1 MEGSVAVSNEN
12 SHLEQSE
19 NMEQDVGEMEKDKGL
34 NKAFDMERN
43 GEGGNINNAKAT
55 NETREI
61 ESDKDLAAQSAFIHE
76 EFIGKQK
83 VSKESVADQ
92 DIGLMRT
99 ECKVEEKKLKEIG
112 VEKQQANEKIRAP
125 EMTAGDAEHS
135 GTQTEKEGDTVTK
148 ADYRGIEAAGPAA
161 VQETVNVQKTA
172 QWFHVER
179 HSQKQTY
186 TYKTGTEI
194 VQVLGGVV
202 GGLPPFPNVTH
213 SSLSFTSPLFSL
225 YPIPITQICFLA
237 LDAMW
242 TGAAS
247 GQLQGVSCFVI

>member
-1 MEGSVAVSNEN
+1 
-12 SHLEQSE
+12 
-19 NMEQDVGEMEKDKGL
+19 MEQDVGEMEKDKGL

-99 ECKVEEKKLKEIG
+99 ECKVGEKKLKEIG
-112 VEKQQANEKIRAP
+112 VENQQANEKIRAP

-148 ADYRGIEAAGPAA
+148 ADYRGTEAAGPAA
-161 VQETVNVQKTA
+161 VQETLNVQKAA
-172 QWFHVER
+172 QWFHVDQSTE
-179 HSQKQTY
+179 S
-186 TYKTGTEI
+186 KTK
-194 VQVLGGVV
+194 
-202 GGLPPFPNVTH
+202 
-213 SSLSFTSPLFSL
+213 S
-225 YPIPITQICFLA
+225 
-237 LDAMW
+237 D
-242 TGAAS
+242 
-247 GQLQGVSCFVI
+247 